1 MSNNDKLLNFIIL
14 IEEKNLFKNKS
25 FFYFICD
32 LNNFILFSLVLK
44 FEN

>member
-14 IEEKNLFKNKS
+14 IEEKNLFKNK